1 MISEVKQLNLYGTL
15 FYDKLAT
22 WIEEMPLN
30 EYFNVK
36 GLNLLKKKKT
46 HGILPYPLPTHKIL
60 MQNN

>member
-36 GLNLLKKKKT
+36 GLNLLKKKKN
-46 HGILPYPLPTHKIL
+46 HMEFYPILSLLIKF
-60 MQNN
+60 